1 MSNSRFYHA
10 LPIQV
15 GNTIQ
20 LSDNATTHAT
30 RVLRL
35 EVSDEIVLFNGD
47 GFDYVC
53 AIISIQKNKALVI
66 VKSCVTLKNE
76 SPLHITL
83 LQGISSGERMDYT
96 IQKAVELGV
105 TAIQPIFTQ
114 RSVVKLS
121 TERAEKRQEH
131 WQNVVHSTCEQSGR
145 AFVPAVLAP
154 VQLTAWLAGAMS
166 LKSAHVASGQSDLTS
181 VNLSSIHFDA
191 NEFNNAD
198 LNINVPTRILL
209 NPVGATRLADMPKP
223 TGNIELLIG
232 AEGGLSKA
240 EIGTALSQGFQSVIL
255 GPRVLRTETAAL
267 TAIAAMQTLWGDF

>member
-53 AIISIQKNKALVI
+53 AIISIQKNKTLAI

-131 WQNVVHSTCEQSGR
+131 WKNVVHSACEQSGR
-145 AFVPAVLAP
+145 AFVPAVFAP
-154 VQLTAWLAGAMS
+154 VQLAVWLAANIYAPS
-166 LKSAHVASGQSDLTS
+166 RA
-181 VNLSSIHFDA
+181 VNLSSVDFENIDFD
-191 NEFNNAD
+191 NTNLNNAD
-198 LNINVPTRILL
+198 LKINPPTRIFL
-209 NPVGATRLADMPKP
+209 NPVGATRLADMPISI
-223 TGNIELLIG
+223 GNIELLIG

-240 EIGTALSQGFQSVIL
+240 EIDAALLQGFQSTIL